1 MKIRCRSCG
10 AEFDDSLAACPY
22 CGAENEKGAEKEY
35 MDKLDDIHDDMSELS
50 DDGIE
55 QAAATTKKTGKIIAI
70 AAIVTVLLV
79 VDIAVLG
86 IMSKAKK
93 D

>member
-1 MKIRCRSCG
+1 VKIRCRSCG

-22 CGAENEKGAEKEY
+22 CGAVNEKGAEKEY

-55 QAAATTKKTGKIIAI
+55 QAAETTKKTGKIIAI

-79 VDIAVLG
+79 VVIGSDWHNVK
-86 IMSKAKK
+86 SKK